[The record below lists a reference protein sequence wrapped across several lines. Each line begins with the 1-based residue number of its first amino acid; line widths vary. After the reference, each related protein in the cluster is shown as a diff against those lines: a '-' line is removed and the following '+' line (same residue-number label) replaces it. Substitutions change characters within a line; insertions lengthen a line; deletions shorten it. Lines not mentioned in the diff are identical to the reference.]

1 LGSIL
6 AMTSNPNTDL
16 DKLITFG
23 QMALEQGWYDQARDY
38 FEQALALDASN
49 RQALKGL
56 ARINEILSRK
66 AAVPVS
72 PIQAEPVKPPR
83 KVERK
88 KKKRTRSLKGRLKRY
103 NITQA
108 EFDRRKAEL
117 RKRWK
122 QEPGDTD
129 VIWGILNDHVVQIS
143 SKGCLGPEDMHAL
156 KMTYRLMALVKH
168 DIGKDPHELL
178 QEAAKWELMR
188 LQQNPWITGVEIL
201 TCKNACPI
209 CQKQKERRVIIK
221 SCGLPKQVRR
231 CILGVAKLQN
241 GKKP

>member
-1 LGSIL
+1 
-6 AMTSNPNTDL
+6 M
-16 DKLITFG
+16 
-23 QMALEQGWYDQARDY
+23 
-38 FEQALALDASN
+38 
-49 RQALKGL
+49 
-56 ARINEILSRK
+56 
-66 AAVPVS
+66 
-72 PIQAEPVKPPR
+72 
-83 KVERK
+83 
-88 KKKRTRSLKGRLKRY
+88 KKKRTRSLKSRLKRY

-143 SKGCLGPEDMHAL
+143 SKGCLGTEDMHAL

-209 CQKQKERRVIIK
+209 CQKQKGRTFTIEEALKKMPIPHPD
-221 SCGLPKQVRR
+221 CTFEH
-231 CILGVAKLQN
+231 N
-241 GKKP
+241 GKRGWCRCLYVPVTMDSKEVVKQIRRQLWGK